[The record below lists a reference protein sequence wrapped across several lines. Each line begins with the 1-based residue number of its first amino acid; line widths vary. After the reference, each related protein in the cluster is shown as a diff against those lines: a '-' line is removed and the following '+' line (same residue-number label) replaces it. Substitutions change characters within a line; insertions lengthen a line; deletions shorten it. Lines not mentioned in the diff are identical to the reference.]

1 MGANALGANTGRTT
15 SVNSKLTAI
24 GLVVACA
31 ASVSCSRHHAAGG
44 AASAKAK
51 TAAAPKASASAAP
64 KASAAAPRASASAAP
79 AASAAAAGQ
88 DNWVKYQAKEY
99 GFSMQV
105 PPGTKFEEKK
115 FGGGWAGLTAK
126 NGPATLIA
134 VADKGA
140 KASRGDIEKFGV
152 KVTGIPGK
160 GWKQIDQGKNVQG
173 WIWYRTVEATAH
185 NKMTIG
191 VYGVGKT
198 ASYLLLLV
206 TTPADYAKNTADYK
220 RWSKSIRLD

>member
-15 SVNSKLTAI
+15 SVKSRLTAI

-31 ASVSCSRHHAAGG
+31 ASVSCSKHHAAGG

-79 AASAAAAGQ
+79 AASAAAGQ

-160 GWKQIDQGKNVQG
+160 GWKQIDQGKNAQG

-191 VYGVGKT
+191 EYGVGKT

-220 RWSKSIRLD
+220 RWYKSIRLD